1 MKITPHDFNQIGAYS
16 DKRDEKAYAWLRY
29 LILLA
34 SGALTVLVSLNGN
47 KEYTGIP
54 DLCMKMA
61 WVSLGSGILFGS
73 MALFGEIWTARE
85 LVRLLIKQKKE
96 NNNDQNAS
104 SPSPIVATRPFMIRF
119 CEPLCY
125 LSLMTSVFSIIVFAL
140 MK

>member
-1 MKITPHDFNQIGAYS
+1 MKITPHDFNQICAYS

-54 DLCMKMA
+54 VLCMKMA

-85 LVRLLIKQKKE
+85 LVRLLVKQKKE
-96 NNNDQNAS
+96 NNNDQNDS
-104 SPSPIVATRPFMIRF
+104 LFSPIIATRPFLLKI

-125 LSLMTSVFSIIVFAL
+125 VSLVTSILSIIVFAL